1 LEFPVFATPTDV
13 IVFALKKAQFLIHR
27 FVDDL
32 KPHEFEHQPCDGANC
47 TAWILGHLALT
58 DRRQLAWLGATNL
71 PPLPAGFEERFLTT
85 RTKAEQQAGYGDPK
99 ELIAAFDAH
108 RDALIAFVPG
118 VSAEKLAEP
127 APVAR
132 PMFSTCGEAVLFMA
146 LHVSMHAGQLSTI
159 RRSLGYP
166 PVS

>member
-1 LEFPVFATPTDV
+1 MFATPVDV

-47 TAWILGHLALT
+47 AAWVLGHLALT
-58 DRRQLAWLGATNL
+58 DRRQLAWLGATDL
-71 PPLPAGFEERFLTT
+71 PPLPDGFEQRFQTT
-85 RTKAEQQAGYGDPK
+85 RTKAESQRGYGDPK
-99 ELIAAFDAH
+99 ELTALFDAH
-108 RDALIAFVPG
+108 RDALIAFLPT

-132 PMFSTCGEAVLFMA
+132 PMFATCGEAALFMA
-146 LHVSMHAGQLSTI
+146 LHVSMHAGQLSLI
-159 RRSLGYP
+159 RRTLGYP
-166 PVS
+166 PLS